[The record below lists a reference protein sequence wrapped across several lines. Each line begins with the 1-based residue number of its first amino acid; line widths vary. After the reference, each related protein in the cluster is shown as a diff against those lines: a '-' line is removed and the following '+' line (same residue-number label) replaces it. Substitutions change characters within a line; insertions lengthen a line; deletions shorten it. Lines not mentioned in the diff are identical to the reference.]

1 MTEIFSEHRQSYNE
15 IRRLALL
22 CHGLDLTSTNLND
35 GSCQY
40 PIGESAKEILHEQI
54 SCNLLALA
62 VSLRVNFY
70 QKQLL
75 NLAAYDV
82 RDYAGMY
89 WKDVMFIDKTTVKD
103 VCDKIIHADVF
114 SKSVLPKAVSN
125 GAYPTIQMQG
135 ELRGRKWTL
144 DLCVAVFCE
153 KVLHLLEDIE
163 RKN

>member
-1 MTEIFSEHRQSYNE
+1 MTELFSEHRQSFAE

-22 CHGLDLTSTNLND
+22 CHGLDLSSTNLND

-40 PIGESAKEILHEQI
+40 AIGNRAKVILHEQI

-75 NLAAYDV
+75 DLATFDV

-89 WKDVMFIDKTTVKD
+89 WEDNMYIDKTTVRD

-114 SKSVLPKAVSN
+114 SKSVLPKAISK
-125 GAYPTIQMQG
+125 GAYATIQMKG
-135 ELRGRKWTL
+135 KLRNRKWTL

-153 KVLHLLEDIE
+153 KILYLLDEVDSYA
-163 RKN
+163 